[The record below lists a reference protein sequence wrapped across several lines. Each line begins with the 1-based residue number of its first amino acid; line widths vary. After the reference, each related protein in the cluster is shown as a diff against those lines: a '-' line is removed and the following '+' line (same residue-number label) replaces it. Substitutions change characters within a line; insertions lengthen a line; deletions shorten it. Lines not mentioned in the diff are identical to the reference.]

1 VKELRNQGDSY
12 IIPIYE
18 KMENILPRC
27 RVCGAGREQRHM
39 SENGLQISRFV
50 EVFSLEVLN
59 RGSDFDTALLTI
71 TDVNRPGLQFQGFY
85 DYFDP
90 RRLQVIGKAEFMFL
104 KALEPDKRKKCFD
117 DLFLY
122 DIPALVIARDLD
134 CFPECLESAKE
145 HEKTLLRTEETTV
158 DFTSHAIEYLN
169 RQLAPCITR
178 HGVLMDVYGEGVMI
192 TGDSGIGKSE
202 TAIELIM
209 RGHRLVADDAVEIRR
224 VSNQLIGTAPEV
236 IRHYIEL
243 RGIGVIDVRQLFGM
257 RAIKT
262 DSEIDL
268 LVHLEQ
274 WDNTKFYD
282 RLGIEDHYTDIMDLQ
297 VPCVT
302 IPVRPGR
309 NLASIIEVA
318 AMNNR
323 HRRYGYNAA
332 EELARRVDLRA
343 DSGKSE

>member
-1 VKELRNQGDSY
+1 
-12 IIPIYE
+12 
-18 KMENILPRC
+18 
-27 RVCGAGREQRHM
+27 M
-39 SENGLQISRFV
+39 SENELKISKFTQ
-50 EVFSLEVLN
+50 VFSLELLN
-59 RGSDFDTALLTI
+59 RGDNYDSAVLTI

-90 RRLQVIGKAEFMFL
+90 RRLQVIGKAEFTFL
-104 KALEPDKRKKCFD
+104 KGLKPEQRKKCFD
-117 DLFLY
+117 DFFLY
-122 DIPALVIARDLD
+122 DIPALVIARNLD
-134 CFPECLESAKE
+134 CFPECMQSARE
-145 HEKTLLRTEETTV
+145 HERTLLRTEETTV
-158 DFTSHAIEYLN
+158 DFTSHVIEYLS
-169 RQLAPCITR
+169 RELAPSITR
-178 HGVLMDVYGEGVMI
+178 HGVLMDVYGEGVLL

-202 TAIELIM
+202 TAIELVM

-224 VSNQLIGTAPEV
+224 ISNQLLGTAPEV

-243 RGIGVIDVRQLFGM
+243 RGIGVIDIRQLFGM

-262 DSEIDL
+262 ESLIDL
-268 LVHLEQ
+268 VVHLEQ

-282 RLGIEDHYTDIMDLQ
+282 RLGIDDHFIDIMDLK

-309 NLASIIEVA
+309 NLASIVEVA

-332 EELARRVDLRA
+332 EELVKKVDLRA
-343 DSGKSE
+343 DSSSPNAENKQ

>member
-1 VKELRNQGDSY
+1 MGAPECAAAGKGM
-12 IIPIYE
+12 E
-18 KMENILPRC
+18 KAMQERGLK
-27 RVCGAGREQRHM
+27 M
-39 SENGLQISRFV
+39 SEFV
-50 EVFSLEVLN
+50 AQFNLEVLN
-59 RGSDFDTALLTI
+59 KGADFDTMLLTI
-71 TDVNRPGLQFQGFY
+71 TDVNRPGLQFHDFY

-90 RRLQVIGKAEFMFL
+90 RRLQVVGKAEITYL
-104 KALEPDKRKKCFD
+104 KGLTEQRRRKCFD

-122 DIPALVIARDLD
+122 DIPALVISRGLD
-134 CFPECLESAKE
+134 CFPECLDSARE
-145 HEKTLLRTEETTV
+145 HGRTLLRTEDTTV
-158 DFTSHAIEYLN
+158 EFTSRTIEFLN
-169 RQLAPCITR
+169 RYLAPCVTR
-178 HGVLMDVYGEGVMI
+178 HGVLLDISGEGVMI

-202 TAIELIM
+202 SAIELIM

-224 VSNQLIGTAPEV
+224 ISNQLIGTAPEV

-257 RAIKT
+257 SAIRAESQIN
-262 DSEIDL
+262 
-268 LVHLEQ
+268 LVVQFEQ

-282 RLGIEDHYTDIMDLQ
+282 RLGIEDHYIDILDIQ

-309 NLASIIEVA
+309 NLASIVEVA

-332 EELARRVDLRA
+332 QELAQRVDLRA
-343 DSGKSE
+343 EGKTKG

>member
-1 VKELRNQGDSY
+1 
-12 IIPIYE
+12 
-18 KMENILPRC
+18 
-27 RVCGAGREQRHM
+27 M
-39 SENGLQISRFV
+39 SESGLPISKFIDA
-50 EVFSLEVLN
+50 FSLEVLN
-59 RGSDFDTALLTI
+59 RGGDFDSAMLTI
-71 TDVNRPGLQFQGFY
+71 TDVNRPGLQFLGFY

-104 KALEPDKRKKCFD
+104 KGLSPEKRKESFD
-117 DLFLY
+117 NLFLY
-122 DIPALVIARDLD
+122 DIPALVIARSLD
-134 CFPECLESAKE
+134 CFPECIQSAQE

-169 RQLAPCITR
+169 RQLAPTVTR
-178 HGVLMDVYGEGVMI
+178 HGVLLDVYGEGI
-192 TGDSGIGKSE
+192 LLTGDSGIGKSE
-202 TAIELIM
+202 TAIELVM

-224 VSNQLIGTAPEV
+224 ISNQLVGTAPEV

-257 RAIKT
+257 RAVMTTAPI
-262 DSEIDL
+262 E
-268 LVHLEQ
+268 LVVQLEQ
-274 WDNTKFYD
+274 WDDTKFYD
-282 RLGIEDHYTDIMDLQ
+282 RLGIEDHYVEIMDLK

-309 NLASIIEVA
+309 NLASIVEVA

-323 HRRYGYNAA
+323 HRRYGHNAA

-343 DSGKSE
+343 EGKSDDFTGKDGF

>member
-1 VKELRNQGDSY
+1 MGAPECAAAGKGM
-12 IIPIYE
+12 E
-18 KMENILPRC
+18 KAMQERGLK
-27 RVCGAGREQRHM
+27 M
-39 SENGLQISRFV
+39 SEFV
-50 EVFSLEVLN
+50 AQFNLEVLN
-59 RGSDFDTALLTI
+59 KGADFDTMLLTI
-71 TDVNRPGLQFQGFY
+71 TDVNRPGLQFHDFY

-90 RRLQVIGKAEFMFL
+90 RRLQVVGKAEITYL
-104 KALEPDKRKKCFD
+104 KGLTEQRRRKCFD

-122 DIPALVIARDLD
+122 DIPALVISRGLD
-134 CFPECLESAKE
+134 CFPECLDSARE
-145 HEKTLLRTEETTV
+145 HDRTLLRTEDATV
-158 DFTSHAIEYLN
+158 EFTSRTIEFLN
-169 RQLAPCITR
+169 RYLAPCVTR
-178 HGVLMDVYGEGVMI
+178 HGVLLDISGEGVMI

-202 TAIELIM
+202 SAIELIM

-224 VSNQLIGTAPEV
+224 ISNQLIGTAPEV

-257 RAIKT
+257 SAIRAESQIN
-262 DSEIDL
+262 
-268 LVHLEQ
+268 LVVQFEQ

-282 RLGIEDHYTDIMDLQ
+282 RLGIEDHYIDILDIQ

-309 NLASIIEVA
+309 NLASIVEVA

-332 EELARRVDLRA
+332 QELAQRVDLRA
-343 DSGKSE
+343 EGKTKG

>member
-1 VKELRNQGDSY
+1 
-12 IIPIYE
+12 
-18 KMENILPRC
+18 
-27 RVCGAGREQRHM
+27 M
-39 SENGLQISRFV
+39 SESGLPISEFIDA
-50 EVFSLEVLN
+50 FSLEVLN
-59 RGSDFDTALLTI
+59 RGGDFDSAMLTI
-71 TDVNRPGLQFQGFY
+71 TDVNRPGLQFLGFY

-104 KALEPDKRKKCFD
+104 KGLSPEKRKESFD
-117 DLFLY
+117 NLFLY
-122 DIPALVIARDLD
+122 DIPALVIARSLD
-134 CFPECLESAKE
+134 CFPECIQSAQE

-169 RQLAPCITR
+169 RQLAPTVTR
-178 HGVLMDVYGEGVMI
+178 HGVLLDVYGEGI
-192 TGDSGIGKSE
+192 LLTGDSGIGKSE
-202 TAIELIM
+202 TAIELVM

-224 VSNQLIGTAPEV
+224 ISNQLVGTAPEV

-257 RAIKT
+257 RAVMTTAPI
-262 DSEIDL
+262 E
-268 LVHLEQ
+268 LVVQLEQ
-274 WDNTKFYD
+274 WDDTKFYD
-282 RLGIEDHYTDIMDLQ
+282 RLGIEDHYVEIMDLK

-309 NLASIIEVA
+309 NLASIVEVA

-323 HRRYGYNAA
+323 HRRYGHNAA

-343 DSGKSE
+343 EGKSDDFTGRDEF

>member
-1 VKELRNQGDSY
+1 MQERGLK
-12 IIPIYE
+12 
-18 KMENILPRC
+18 
-27 RVCGAGREQRHM
+27 M
-39 SENGLQISRFV
+39 SEFV
-50 EVFSLEVLN
+50 AQFNLEVLN
-59 RGSDFDTALLTI
+59 KGADYDTMLLTI
-71 TDVNRPGLQFQGFY
+71 TDVNRPGLQFHDFY

-90 RRLQVIGKAEFMFL
+90 RRLQVVGKAEITYL
-104 KALEPDKRKKCFD
+104 KGLTEQRRRKCFD

-122 DIPALVIARDLD
+122 DIPALVISRGLD
-134 CFPECLESAKE
+134 CFPECLDSARE
-145 HEKTLLRTEETTV
+145 HDRTLLRTEDTTV
-158 DFTSHAIEYLN
+158 EFTSRTIEFLN
-169 RQLAPCITR
+169 RYLAPCVTR
-178 HGVLMDVYGEGVMI
+178 HGVLLDISGEGVMI

-202 TAIELIM
+202 SAIELIM

-224 VSNQLIGTAPEV
+224 ISNQLIGTAPEV

-257 RAIKT
+257 SAIRAESQIN
-262 DSEIDL
+262 
-268 LVHLEQ
+268 LVVQFEQ

-282 RLGIEDHYTDIMDLQ
+282 RLGIEDHYIDILDIQ

-309 NLASIIEVA
+309 NLASIVEVA

-332 EELARRVDLRA
+332 QELAQRVDLRA
-343 DSGKSE
+343 EGKTRG